1 MRCQAIRNPV
11 AVRDAVPVKQDFMY
25 DKRLQTMDDDMDA
38 ILDSIDPI
46 LFYQAS
52 NQRQQRK

>member
-1 MRCQAIRNPV
+1 M
-11 AVRDAVPVKQDFMY
+11 QDFMY

>member
-1 MRCQAIRNPV
+1 
-11 AVRDAVPVKQDFMY
+11 MY

-52 NQRQQRK
+52 NQRLRKTIQGYTLFPLLSLV